1 MRIRNNKEGS
11 GLLMFR
17 EHHEKYLIIHNTCND
32 NIKGKQTFIL
42 RLNNNVRNHKISA
55 LITYHLAREVYTFPR

>member
-1 MRIRNNKEGS
+1 
-11 GLLMFR
+11 MFR

-42 RLNNNVRNHKISA
+42 RLNNNVKNHIISA
-55 LITYHLAREVYTFPR
+55 LITHHLVREVYTFPR